1 MSKKIGIRLYLDGA
15 PQFNKDIRDINSSL
29 KEFQSE
35 LKMNQTQ
42 YKDSQNSLE
51 ALSKKSESLNKAYET
66 AAKKVEAY
74 QKRLEELNK
83 ARQQEQ
89 EKQKEIEKALENE
102 KKKLEELKRA
112 QGENSDEYKKQA
124 TVVSELEGKL
134 KLTDEALVKF
144 NNEEVRLNTA
154 LNNAT
159 TEQIKYENE
168 LNATNG
174 YLEEAQ
180 KSTDGLAS
188 SIDKYGKEVDE
199 GTEATKNIS
208 DILEKV
214 AQNEALQK
222 LGEQAKQL
230 LENLMECAEVAE
242 EFEYSIAKV
251 QSIAHVSDEELV
263 NMSADIRRISTEMG
277 IGAAEVSEAVYQ
289 AISASVDASEAIGFV
304 EDATKLARAGFT
316 DTTTAVDVL
325 TTAINAYGKE
335 ANSTKHIA
343 DDLITTQNLGK
354 TTVNEL
360 AQSLGTVIPT
370 ASALNVSLDQLS
382 SAYVIMTKQGI
393 NTANTTTYI
402 RAMLNELSDAGSEVS
417 KELYNLTGNTFGQ
430 LMEKGKTLGDV
441 MQILGDSVEGNGERF
456 KNLFG
461 NVRAGLGALSLFNQG
476 AEAFNDAMYAMQ
488 NNIGATDEAFAIM
501 ADTAVMT
508 NERFE
513 ASLDNLKIAIGE
525 SVSPAIKSM
534 KESAIEMLEPVTE
547 FIEKHPALISG
558 IAGVAAGIASAATA
572 AATFVAVI
580 TTAKLVMEALS
591 GPIGWVTMGITA
603 LAAAI
608 GGYAGLSANSKDATD
623 RVLELNDA
631 LQKNSEASRETYQ
644 THQDNISHMRELA
657 DRYKELSSQAHLTD
671 EELIELNNITT
682 ELNTTV
688 PGCTAAYRDNKDVI
702 LENADAVNEL
712 IEGLIAEQEYQ
723 NNIQDLTQAYKDR
736 ATAQEAVSKATS
748 ELEEAE
754 KQEQYY
760 LQQLNDGIIEASGAY
775 DIAHE
780 KVRELTEAQNQAQA
794 VYDENEQKINT
805 LSSAVE
811 EYTKKTEELTET
823 EEELTDELG
832 VVHDTMESVKA
843 ANNAIEEATK
853 DANAAIGDQIGLFD
867 EWNKKSDLTLEK
879 MEKRWKDQTTG
890 VNQYKDDLIYLK
902 RVIDGE
908 TDPAIKDLAQHMAN
922 MGVDGAAEIH
932 NFVEGLKKVSDNKD
946 KVTEL
951 ARTWQEHIDVIS
963 EAEGIYESIQ
973 LEEKGYT
980 EQSKKLFDQFYSDSE
995 KAQKDYNGKI
1005 VLLAEQ
1011 GIKDQAG
1018 AIQKASPEVEKAT
1031 KTVMD
1036 NSFAKAC
1043 ESAGM
1048 PTSGGQADK
1057 YYKFGTTLMSS
1068 MAKGINDE
1076 GGTIASALQKQLETA
1091 ANKMDISG
1099 LSERIN
1105 KKIGEAL
1112 ERAGSR

>member
-1 MSKKIGIRLYLDGA
+1 MAKKIGIRMYLDGA
-15 PQFNKDIRDINSSL
+15 SQFNNDVKAINNNL
-29 KEFQSE
+29 KLLSSE
-35 LKMNQTQ
+35 LKVTSEQ
-42 YKDSQNSLE
+42 YKGNQNSME
-51 ALSKKSESLNKAYET
+51 ALNAKSQTLNKQYEE
-66 AAKKVEAY
+66 AEKKVKTY
-74 QKRLEELNK
+74 STRLEELRK
-83 ARQQEQ
+83 AREADEKNLEQYNKQLQEEQQ
-89 EKQKEIEKALENE
+89 KLAEIEKT
-102 KKKLEELKRA
+102 
-112 QGENSDEYKKQA
+112 QGKNSEAYVQQA
-124 TVVSELEGKL
+124 AKVSELEQAISKTSNSIEQL
-134 KLTDEALVKF
+134 NEREVK
-144 NNEEVRLNTA
+144 EQTA

-159 TEQIKYENE
+159 AEQLKYGTELAK
-168 LNATNG
+168 TNG
-174 YLEEAQ
+174 YLEEA
-180 KSTDGLAS
+180 KNSTDGAAK
-188 SIDKYGKEVDE
+188 SIDQYGKEIKETEDE
-199 GTEATKNIS
+199 CEKIS
-208 DILEKV
+208 NTLQNLAK
-214 AQNEALQK
+214 NEALEK
-222 LGEQAKQL
+222 LGEAAKKL
-230 LENLMECAEVAE
+230 LENMAECVEVAE
-242 EFEYSIAKV
+242 DFEYSIAKV
-251 QSIAHVSDEELV
+251 QSIARVSDEELA
-263 NMSADIRRISTEMG
+263 NMSQEIRRVGAEMG
-277 IGAAEVSEAVYQ
+277 YSSSEISEAVYQ

-335 ANSTKHIA
+335 ANSTRHIA

-393 NTANTTTYI
+393 NTANATTYI

-476 AEAFNDAMYAMQ
+476 ASAFDNAMQ
-488 NNIGATDEAFAIM
+488 SMATNIGATDEAFEIM

-508 NERFE
+508 NERFQVSVE
-513 ASLDNLKIAIGE
+513 NLQIAVGE
-525 SVSPAIKSM
+525 SLSPTIDEFK
-534 KESAIEMLEPVTE
+534 KKGIDILE
-547 FIEKHPALISG
+547 FITKVAEENPALVQALTG
-558 IAGVAAGIASAATA
+558 AAAGIAALAVGATTA
-572 AATFVAVI
+572 AAAVSLLRLAFGDI
-580 TTAKLVMEALS
+580 SAAAVLTATGIAAAGGAFGALALS
-591 GPIGWVTMGITA
+591 
-603 LAAAI
+603 
-608 GGYAGLSANSKDATD
+608 SKDATD
-623 RVLELNDA
+623 KLVDANDA
-631 LQKNSEASRETYQ
+631 LQRTHETNKEIASSNA
-644 THQDNISHMRELA
+644 DNIARSKELA
-657 DRYKELSSQAHLTD
+657 DRYSELAGKAHLTD
-671 EELIELNNITT
+671 EEFQELNGIITEMNTTISGCSIAYRENKDAIDGNIDATRTYVDTLIEQLEYESKIEEVTALYKEQAQAKKDVASASEELEKAQKEEAYYLEQLNNGVT
-682 ELNTTV
+682 E
-688 PGCTAAYRDNKDVI
+688 AAAGYDEAHSRVI
-702 LENADAVNEL
+702 
-712 IEGLIAEQEYQ
+712 
-723 NNIQDLTQAYKDR
+723 K
-736 ATAQEAVSKATS
+736 
-748 ELEEAE
+748 
-754 KQEQYY
+754 
-760 LQQLNDGIIEASGAY
+760 
-775 DIAHE
+775 
-780 KVRELTEAQNQAQA
+780 LTEAQAGFQS
-794 VYDENEQKINT
+794 VVDENEQKIGE
-805 LSSAVE
+805 LSKSIE
-811 EYTKKTEELTET
+811 EYTKKTEEATDSNK
-823 EEELTDELG
+823 ELVDMLG
-832 VVHDTMESVKA
+832 VTHSSMEDVKT
-843 ANNAIEEATK
+843 ANEAIEETIK

-890 VNQYKDDLIYLK
+890 VSQYKDDLVYLK
-902 RVIDGE
+902 QVIDGE

-951 ARTWQEHIDVIS
+951 AKTWQEHIDVIS

-995 KAQKDYNGKI
+995 NDKKEYNGKI

-1031 KTVMD
+1031 KSVMD

-1076 GGTIASALQKQLETA
+1076 GGTVASALQKQLETA